1 MKPRDLGLLFILA
14 ALWGAS
20 FLYIR
25 IAVPVLGPFVLV
37 AARTLIASGAL
48 LLFVFASGREVNLR
62 KHWKQYLILGALNS
76 AIPFVLI
83 AAAEEVLTSSFAA
96 ILNATTPLFS
106 AVVAAI
112 WLRDRLTLPRIIGL
126 LIGLCG
132 VSVVVGL
139 IKLPFLSGVDAGEGA
154 LFTPSGENLIAVAFS
169 LGGALF
175 YALGS
180 SYARVALKDASTYA
194 LAIGQQL
201 AAGLIVLPLAATH
214 PPAAALTVEVA
225 AVVLALALLSTSL
238 AYLIYFTLLARVG
251 PTNTLTVTFLV
262 PFFGIFWGAL
272 LLNEHIGWEQFIG
285 LLLIL
290 GSLTLVTGF
299 RPGLLLR
306 AAGTPVLRKQT

>member
-25 IAVPVLGPFVLV
+25 VAVPVLGPFVLV
-37 AARTLIASGAL
+37 AARTLIASTAL
-48 LLFVFASGREVNLR
+48 YVFARVTGRDVDLR
-62 KHWKQYLILGALNS
+62 RHWRQFLILGALNS

-83 AAAEEVLTSSFAA
+83 AAAEKVLTSSFAA

-106 AVVAAI
+106 AVVAAV
-112 WLRDRLTLPRIIGL
+112 WLRDRLTLARILGL
-126 LIGLCG
+126 FIGLCG

-139 IKLPFLSGVDAGEGA
+139 IQLPFIGSMAAGEGVI
-154 LFTPSGENLIAVAFS
+154 FTPTGENLLAVGMS

-180 SYARVALKDASTYA
+180 SYARVALKGASTYA
-194 LAIGQQL
+194 LSIGQQL
-201 AAGLIVLPLAATH
+201 GAGLLVLPLAVAN
-214 PPAAALTVEVA
+214 PPVAPLTGEVV
-225 AVVLALALLSTSL
+225 AVTLALALLSTAL

-272 LLNEHIGWEQFIG
+272 LLHEHIGWEQIIG

-290 GSLTLVTGF
+290 ASLLLVTGF
-299 RPGLLLR
+299 RPAFLLR
-306 AAGTPVLRKQT
+306 AQTPAVARRS

>member
-37 AARTLIASGAL
+37 AARTLIASAAL
-48 LLFVFASGREVNLR
+48 FLFALATGREVNLR
-62 KHWKQYLILGALNS
+62 RHWKQYLILGALNS

-139 IKLPFLSGVDAGEGA
+139 IRLPLISSADLGDGA
-154 LFTPSGENLIAVAFS
+154 LFTPSTENLIAVGLS
-169 LGGALF
+169 LAGALF

-180 SYARVALKDASTYA
+180 SYARVALKDAKTFN
-194 LAIGQQL
+194 LAIGQQF
-201 AAGLIVLPLAATH
+201 AAGLLVLPLAATH
-214 PPAAALTVEVA
+214 PPVAALTPEVVV
-225 AVVLALALLSTSL
+225 VVLALALLSTSL

-272 LLNEHIGWEQFIG
+272 LLHERIGWEQFIG

-299 RPGLLLR
+299 RPRFFLR
-306 AAGTPVLRKQT
+306 AGTPALRRRA

>member
-1 MKPRDLGLLFILA
+1 MRARDIGLLFILA

-25 IAVPVLGPFVLV
+25 LAVDALGPFALV
-37 AARTLIASGAL
+37 AARTLIAAAAL
-48 LLFVFASGREVNLR
+48 LIFARLSGRTVTLR
-62 KHWKQYLILGALNS
+62 EHWRQFAILGALNS

-83 AAAEEVLTSSFAA
+83 AAAEQSITASLAS

-106 AVVAAI
+106 AVVAAV
-112 WLRDRLTLPRIIGL
+112 WLHDRLTPARIIGL
-126 LIGLCG
+126 LLGLAG
-132 VSVVVGL
+132 VAVVVGL
-139 IKLPFLSGVDAGEGA
+139 IRLPGAPVGEQAVFTLTLDNA
-154 LFTPSGENLIAVAFS
+154 LAVAMS

-180 SYARVALKDASTYA
+180 SYARVRLRGASTYS

-201 AAGLIVLPLAATH
+201 AAGLLVLPLAAAD
-214 PPAAALTVEVA
+214 PPGGALTPVIIA
-225 AVVLALALLSTSL
+225 AVLALALLSTSL

-272 LLNEHIGWEQFIG
+272 LLNEQIGWGQIIG
-285 LLLIL
+285 MLLIV
-290 GSLTLVTGF
+290 GSLILVTGF
-299 RPGLLLR
+299 RPAFLSQPAVVR
-306 AAGTPVLRKQT
+306 R